1 MTGAARAAL
10 VLGLTA
16 AAADRV
22 AAGPAAQGLSVRKDG
37 VLVKDGR
44 PFCAI
49 GVNYFNAFYR
59 HLKDW
64 NVTPSNARAGQLRAV
79 AEANGR
85 IRAAAP
91 K

>member
-10 VLGLTA
+10 AFGLA
-16 AAADRV
+16 AASAGPV
-22 AAGPAAQGLSVRKDG
+22 AAGPAAPDVVAQGLSVRKDG
-37 VLVKDGR
+37 RLFR
-44 PFCAI
+44 AI